1 MPPAKKKSSQ
11 KREPLTRERIVLK
24 ALELIERDGLTGFSF
39 RKLASDLKC
48 EAMSIYYH
56 YPSKAHLFDAMV
68 DHCLEKIQ
76 WLPNEE
82 HWRTALRHTL
92 VQFRRLAYEH
102 PAFFQFMAL
111 YRMNSVAG
119 LSLLERTLSI
129 FRRAGF
135 SPEQSA
141 RYFRLLSYY
150 VVGASLDETSGYAK
164 GPSAAEPV
172 PNEIV
177 ARDYPTVVSVG
188 PYFKPSSFDATFFT
202 GLDLLLDGIEMTHK
216 DHAKPPV

>member
-1 MPPAKKKSSQ
+1 MPPAGKKTSR

-24 ALELIERDGLTGFSF
+24 ALQLIERNGLVGFSF
-39 RKLASDLKC
+39 RKLAGDLKC

-68 DHCLEKIQ
+68 DHCLKKIQ
-76 WLPNEE
+76 WLPKEE
-82 HWRTALRHTL
+82 RWRTALRHTL
-92 VQFRRLAYEH
+92 VQFRQLAYEH

-111 YRMNSVAG
+111 YRMNSVSG

-129 FRRAGF
+129 FRLAGF
-135 SPEQSA
+135 PPEQSA

-172 PNEIV
+172 PDGVV

-188 PYFKPSSFDATFFT
+188 PYFKPGSFDATFFT
-202 GLDLLLDGIEMTHK
+202 GLDLLLDGIELAHK
-216 DHAKPPV
+216 GQAKSHV